1 MELDKKEEEGGGEEE
16 GRGKEEEEEK
26 KSKKKPRVEGE
37 ILDRRL
43 QGGLIEIMEPE
54 LEPQTLYLPHNKS
67 NQGREVPMQIPMPC
81 AHR

>member
-1 MELDKKEEEGGGEEE
+1 MIKRRRKVE
-16 GRGKEEEEEK
+16 GRRRVEERK
-26 KSKKKPRVEGE
+26 RRRRRKAKKKPRVEGE

-43 QGGLIEIMEPE
+43 QGGLIEIVEPE